1 MMYMDLQRVHT
12 ILNNKEK
19 SDVFYDERP
28 VWIQGV
34 DEKRDIAKV
43 GFVDNFEAVSYTHLK
58 ELQILMISKLKK
70 MTEKLYYRY
79 LIEGCPQPVSY
90 THLSLLFF
98 FLSLEISSLVFICSC
113 SIFATLLFV

>member
-1 MMYMDLQRVHT
+1 MQVIFYTILDIILLNIFVGDGIMDLQRVHS

-43 GFVDNFEAVSYTHLK
+43 GFVDNFEEQDVYIEDLY
-58 ELQILMISKLKK
+58 
-70 MTEKLYYRY
+70 EKD
-79 LIEGCPQPVSY
+79 
-90 THLSLLFF
+90 LFN
-98 FLSLEISSLVFICSC
+98 
-113 SIFATLLFV
+113 